1 MFHFGGRK
9 VKQITVRGIP
19 PDIEKRIR
27 KEAQQK
33 KVSINKALLSI
44 LHKSAGR
51 PQTDKKI
58 LFHDLDHLSGVWKK
72 EEAEA
77 FAKALAYQRT
87 VDEDLWKR
95 KES

>member
-1 MFHFGGRK
+1 MVQFGGMK

-19 PDIEKRIR
+19 PDIEKKIR

-44 LHKSAGR
+44 LHESAGR

-72 EEAEA
+72 EEAET
-77 FAKALAYQRT
+77 FTKALSSQRT
-87 VDEDLWKR
+87 VDADLWER

>member
-44 LHKSAGR
+44 LHKSAGK
-51 PQTDKKI
+51 PQTEKKI

-77 FAKALAYQRT
+77 FTKALAYQRT

>member
-1 MFHFGGRK
+1 
-9 VKQITVRGIP
+9 
-19 PDIEKRIR
+19 
-27 KEAQQK
+27 
-33 KVSINKALLSI
+33 

-77 FAKALAYQRT
+77 FAKALTYQRT